1 MNDEG
6 LSNGWQ
12 DNTTIERELDPWLQ
26 RRLEERA
33 RPLNSRVLSTDKPAL
48 ISTGNDMTGKSNR
61 IVDSI
66 MGRARL
72 MPGMFQA
79 DRLPLF
85 SRTFTGL
92 ISRTMSTGASGFYKM
107 MNLPWFRAKRG
118 NKQEYGTDSE
128 LISRQEMPEGSA
140 DDINNTIIL
149 PVTESVEDNRPQN
162 PGKTPETYINYMVS
176 SPITRKT
183 VMNINNQE
191 RDMVLT
197 RSSSLMRTGPA
208 AETHNLINTEKNN
221 RDISLV
227 SRSIDRST
235 TNKEV
240 IPDRVGIQQDNRA
253 TKTTGDFSHNKEEK
267 GKGQIPVID
276 YPSSQRDDTDTRQI
290 TATDADTKTVDTID
304 FPSLQ
309 REDRNTG
316 EMSVTEKDARKAEAI
331 DYPSSQSENRNT
343 GQITATGK
351 DARKAE
357 TIDYPSPR
365 REDGGKGQISATQTY
380 VTQPDISPKSEV
392 DKGSSV
398 YPAKNLFYE
407 YPSLIVRKIVRSLPF
422 TRNIQRKEIK
432 QNESVDQSA
441 DQRQTERS
449 VDYRHRDN
457 PADVST
463 YTERPGVTPVN
474 LDLPASPDVNNTVTE
489 DSHIDQEFPDAGHED
504 NTFEP
509 QKPNKASIYREIRPA
524 YPVKDLF
531 YRKPLTLTGRL
542 IQSLPLVRNIQ
553 PKPILSRESVK
564 QPGDRKQSEL
574 GENFRPQE
582 DPGIVDRYE
591 VDARANKPV
600 QDLSLASRAITS
612 EESESHRNRILP
624 GDSPVT
630 GPDFVT
636 PVNHSLDLT
645 LAPAGRMPAIQRQS
659 EYSRIDPSSAE
670 PMIARLMREA
680 RTAGTQQTETSEETE
695 TQQTETSGQAETE
708 TQQTETSSDE
718 TQQSETSEQAATGT
732 QSSSSGNNENMLDY
746 RTIAR
751 ETYPFIRR
759 MIMVERERRPSR

>member
-26 RRLEERA
+26 RCLEERA

-48 ISTGNDMTGKSNR
+48 ISTSNDMTGKSNR

-92 ISRTMSTGASGFYKM
+92 ISRSISTGASGFYKM
-107 MNLPWFRAKRG
+107 MNLPWFRPKRG

-128 LISRQEMPEGSA
+128 LIGRQEMPEGSA
-140 DDINNTIIL
+140 DDINNTVIL
-149 PVTESVEDNRPQN
+149 PVTESVEDNRPQS
-162 PGKTPETYINYMVS
+162 PGKTPETYFNYMVS

-183 VMNINNQE
+183 VMNFNNQE

-309 REDRNTG
+309 REDRNAG
-316 EMSVTEKDARKAEAI
+316 QMSATEKDARKAEAI
-331 DYPSSQSENRNT
+331 DYPS
-343 GQITATGK
+343 
-351 DARKAE
+351 
-357 TIDYPSPR
+357 PR
-365 REDGGKGQISATQTY
+365 REDESQGQISATRID
-380 VTQPDISPKSEV
+380 VTKPDISSESGD

-407 YPSLIVRKIVRSLPF
+407 YPSSIVRKIVRSLPF
-422 TRNIQRKEIK
+422 TRNIQRKEIR
-432 QNESVDQSA
+432 QSESVNQPA
-441 DQRQTERS
+441 NQRQTEQN
-449 VDYRHRDN
+449 VNNGYPDN
-457 PADVST
+457 HDNVSS
-463 YTERPGVTPVN
+463 YTESPGVMPVN
-474 LDLPASPDVNNTVTE
+474 ADLPNKTAAKDSTVN
-489 DSHIDQEFPDAGHED
+489 QEFPDAGHE
-504 NTFEP
+504 NQAFEP
-509 QKPNKASIYREIRPA
+509 QKLNKASISRETSPA

-531 YRKPLTLTGRL
+531 HRKPLPLTGRL
-542 IQSLPLVRNIQ
+542 IQSLPLIKNIQ
-553 PKPILSRESVK
+553 RKPILSSESVK
-564 QPGDRKQSEL
+564 QSGDRKQSEP
-574 GENFRPQE
+574 GDNFRSPE
-582 DPGIVDRYE
+582 NLRTGDRYE
-591 VDARANKPV
+591 VDARAYKPA
-600 QDLSLASRAITS
+600 QELSFISRAITS
-612 EESESHRNRILP
+612 AESDSHQDRLFP
-624 GDSPVT
+624 GDSSTTV
-630 GPDFVT
+630 PDFIM
-636 PVNHSLDLT
+636 PVDHSLDLT
-645 LAPAGRMPAIQRQS
+645 LAPAGRTPTIQRQS
-659 EYSRIDPSSAE
+659 EYSRINRSSAV
-670 PMIARLMREA
+670 PVTTRSTQKI
-680 RTAGTQQTETSEETE
+680 RTAETQQSETSDETATETQQSETSEQAATE
-695 TQQTETSGQAETE
+695 TQQTET
-708 TQQTETSSDE
+708 SDE

-732 QSSSSGNNENMLDY
+732 QASSSSDNENMLDY